1 MNQRYSF
8 GHKFVFLD
16 RLLLFTITVW
26 ILLGW
31 YLLNDFFEDV
41 YVFMISSFTSKI
53 SEFFFTNSEDFGS
66 FSFAEPSSL
75 FSWQVLILHYDFL
88 SQQTQDTVVLLR
100 VVSVF
105 FLSQVSLLPCF
116 ILQNV
121 AHGRL
126 MLIIPWVSRFHF
138 LCIILHLLVSVVI
151 YNQPFRIFLDMLPHS
166 W

>member
-1 MNQRYSF
+1 MIFSKMSMSLRYPHLHLRYLSF
-8 GHKFVFLD
+8 FSQTLKTSVLF
-16 RLLLFTITVW
+16 LLLNHPV
-26 ILLGW
+26 
-31 YLLNDFFEDV
+31 
-41 YVFMISSFTSKI
+41 
-53 SEFFFTNSEDFGS
+53 
-66 FSFAEPSSL
+66 L

>member
-31 YLLNDFFEDV
+31 YPLNNFFEDI
-41 YVFMISSFTSKI
+41 YVLTISSFTSKI
-53 SEFFFTNSEDFGS
+53 SEFFSQTLKTLVLFPLLNQRV
-66 FSFAEPSSL
+66 L

-105 FLSQVSLLPCF
+105 LLSQVSLPPCF
-116 ILQNV
+116 ILQHV

-138 LCIILHLLVSVVI
+138 LSIILHLLVSVVI
-151 YNQPFRIFLDMLPHS
+151 YNQPFRIFLDMLSHS